1 MPHRNSTVFT
11 PRKEYIPIY
20 AVRGGGMEFVSM
32 IHDFLPVCRAD
43 MEKRG
48 WDQLD
53 FLLISGDAYVDHSSF
68 GHAII
73 GRVLENAGLKV
84 GIVAQPNWRNTDD
97 FLVMGTPKYGV
108 FIGSGNIDSMVNHYT
123 AAKKRRS
130 EDAYSPGGKAG
141 MRPDRAI
148 IVYSNRVREAF
159 PKLPVVIGG
168 IEASLRRFAHYDYWD
183 DKVRRSVLVDSG
195 ADLLVYGMG
204 ETQMVEIAK
213 RLKSGT
219 KVSDITDIPG
229 TCYLSKEIPKE
240 KCFACFSFSEVAS
253 DKKKY
258 AESFMIQYQNQD
270 PFSGHTVVQ
279 KHGEYYLVQN
289 KPAKPLTRAELDKVY
304 SLPYMGT
311 YHPMYEKDGGVPAIR
326 EVKFSLTSSR
336 GCYGNCS
343 FCALT
348 FHQGRIITSRSQQSL
363 IREAEKMVW
372 DPDFKGYIHDVGG
385 PTANF
390 RQPSCEKQG
399 TKGSCPKR
407 QCLFPSPC
415 ENLRVDHREYAE
427 LLRKLSEIP
436 RVKKVFVRSGIRYD
450 YLIYDKD
457 ERFFRQ
463 LCEHH
468 VSGQLKVAPEH
479 VSEKVLYY
487 MGKPNRK
494 VFDAFCKKYTEI
506 NRKLGKEQY
515 VVPYLMSS
523 HPGSELKDAI
533 ELAEYLRDIHYT
545 PEQVQDFYPTPGTM
559 STCMFYTGLD
569 PRTMEKVYVP
579 KSYEE
584 KKMQRALLQYRR
596 PENYEIVKKA
606 LLKAGRSDLIGFD
619 KHCLI
624 PFRPIKGG
632 NKYGSKTVGRKES
645 FGKNKERTRARN
657 GKTEKRGDKSR
668 SGGGHRRK

>member
-1 MPHRNSTVFT
+1 M
-11 PRKEYIPIY
+11 KYE
-20 AVRGGGMEFVSM
+20 
-32 IHDFLPVCRAD
+32 FLPVCRED
-43 MEKRG
+43 MIERG
-48 WDQLD
+48 IEQLD
-53 FLLISGDAYVDHSSF
+53 FLVITGDAYVDHSSF

-73 GRVLENAGLKV
+73 ARVLENEGYTV
-84 GIVAQPNWRNTDD
+84 GIIAQPNWRNTDD
-97 FLVMGTPKYGV
+97 FLKMGVPKYGV
-108 FIGSGNIDSMVNHYT
+108 FVGSGNIDSMVNHYT

-141 MRPDRAI
+141 LRPDRAVI
-148 IVYSNRVREAF
+148 AYTNRAREAY
-159 PKLPVVIGG
+159 PNVPVIIGG
-168 IEASLRRFAHYDYWD
+168 IEASLRRFAHYDYWE
-183 DKVRRSVLVDSG
+183 DKVRRSILVDSG
-195 ADLLVYGMG
+195 ADLLVYGMA
-204 ETQMVEIAK
+204 EMQTIEIAS
-213 RLKSGT
+213 RLVSGT
-219 KVSDITDIPG
+219 KIDEITDIPG
-229 TCYLSKEIPKE
+229 TCYLTKLIPTE
-240 KCFACFSFSEVAS
+240 KCFACHSYSDVAK
-253 DKKKY
+253 DKVKY

-270 PFSGHTVVQ
+270 PFSGNTVIQ
-279 KHGEYYLVQN
+279 QHGLYYLVQN
-289 KPAKPLTRAELDKVY
+289 KPAKPLDRKMLDKVY
-304 SLPYMGT
+304 SLPFAGT
-311 YHPMYEKDGGVPAIR
+311 YHPMYEKDGGVPAIK

-363 IREAEKMVW
+363 IREAEKMTW

-399 TKGSCPKR
+399 TKGNCPKR
-407 QCLFPSPC
+407 QCLFPGPC
-415 ENLRVDHREYAE
+415 ENLRVDHTEYAE
-427 LLRKLSEIP
+427 LLTKLSNIP
-436 RVKKVFVRSGIRYD
+436 KVKKVFVRSGIRYD
-450 YLIYDKD
+450 YLIYDKND
-457 ERFFRQ
+457 KFIRQ

-487 MGKPNRK
+487 MGKPSRE
-494 VFDAFCKKYTEI
+494 VFDKFCDKYKKVNKE
-506 NRKLGKEQY
+506 LGKEQY

-523 HPGSELKDAI
+523 HPGSELEDAI
-533 ELAEYLRDIHYT
+533 ELAEYLRDIKYT

-584 KKMQRALLQYRR
+584 KKMQRALLQYRK

-606 LLKAGRSDLIGFD
+606 LLKAGREDLIGFD

-624 PFRPIKGG
+624 PPRQIKGG
-632 NKYGSKTVGRKES
+632 KQNVSKNTGRKNGVS
-645 FGKNKERTRARN
+645 QNKGRVKTGSNKFKGKGNKSGTR
-657 GKTEKRGDKSR
+657 GST
-668 SGGGHRRK
+668 RRK